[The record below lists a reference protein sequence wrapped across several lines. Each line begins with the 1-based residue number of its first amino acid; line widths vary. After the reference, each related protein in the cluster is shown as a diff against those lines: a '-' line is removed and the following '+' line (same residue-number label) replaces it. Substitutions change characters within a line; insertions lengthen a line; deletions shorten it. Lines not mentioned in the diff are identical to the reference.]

1 MKFFDKESNDGNI
14 EYKLNLS
21 NMSKIKFQKYSTQLK
36 YRILEGNGIAIYI
49 IGISDNGFIFGISNY
64 EINYTI
70 NLFNYIC
77 NNVNCKIDLILKCK
91 YNNIF
96 FLVIKVSCLF
106 NINNLPYLI

>member
-1 MKFFDKESNDGNI
+1 MFNKESNDGNI

-21 NMSKIKFQKYSTQLK
+21 NMSEIKFQKYSTQLK

-49 IGISDNGFIFGISNY
+49 IGISDNGSVFGISNY
-64 EINYTI
+64 EINNTI

-77 NNVNCKIDLILKCK
+77 KNVNCKIDLILKCQ

>member
-1 MKFFDKESNDGNI
+1 MKIFVKESNDGNI

-36 YRILEGNGIAIYI
+36 YRILEGTGTAIYI
-49 IGISDNGFIFGISNY
+49 IGISDNGSIFGINNCD
-64 EINYTI
+64 INNTI

-77 NNVNCKIDLILKCK
+77 KNVNCSIDLILKCK
-91 YNNIF
+91 YINKF
-96 FLVIKVSCLF
+96 FLIIKVSCLF